1 MSHIITYIIMFT
13 RLFLISGTS
22 ALMMFILIKAM
33 CGQQRSGWYFVTY
46 WFFRFFVQEIFITVV
61 WANMYQDELWY
72 QIVYGTETTI
82 SFIIGTL
89 VYWFVFSGDILK
101 KTLVGL
107 LVDCICGAINTIP
120 VFLISA
126 WEGNFYYVNQSGR
139 FNFHDIFIPVF
150 GMMIFYPLYRSFYP
164 MMLRVRTYEL
174 KYRHIW
180 WGVVVGMFTL
190 AFLNNQAAS
199 LIWKNNDNTLVLQMV
214 IIMFICIATTG
225 FTMLWV
231 YTRSLREKRTF
242 LCENR
247 DRMERH
253 YDIINRQIQQME
265 VQQKEITVGLEKI
278 NQIQTL
284 MEEKDLYSKSDNSA
298 KTTEWM
304 QNYMNTL
311 KNRYDDLKMTLFCD
325 DYAVDA
331 VLSCFVEFCRKQGI
345 RTDILFQ
352 GYQRKKVEEEAVIT
366 LLNKIL
372 ECGVRAVGRCSDG
385 KKEDSQKSWINLHVA
400 TVKNQMIF
408 FMEAFCPKPDRI
420 KKNVIKRSL
429 RPWLKKYD
437 GVMDIRLENKKME
450 IIIGLEN
457 E

>member
-190 AFLNNQAAS
+190 AFLNN
-199 LIWKNNDNTLVLQMV
+199 
-214 IIMFICIATTG
+214 
-225 FTMLWV
+225 
-231 YTRSLREKRTF
+231 
-242 LCENR
+242 
-247 DRMERH
+247 
-253 YDIINRQIQQME
+253 
-265 VQQKEITVGLEKI
+265 
-278 NQIQTL
+278 
-284 MEEKDLYSKSDNSA
+284 
-298 KTTEWM
+298 
-304 QNYMNTL
+304 
-311 KNRYDDLKMTLFCD
+311 
-325 DYAVDA
+325 
-331 VLSCFVEFCRKQGI
+331 
-345 RTDILFQ
+345 
-352 GYQRKKVEEEAVIT
+352 
-366 LLNKIL
+366 
-372 ECGVRAVGRCSDG
+372 
-385 KKEDSQKSWINLHVA
+385 
-400 TVKNQMIF
+400 
-408 FMEAFCPKPDRI
+408 
-420 KKNVIKRSL
+420 
-429 RPWLKKYD
+429 
-437 GVMDIRLENKKME
+437 
-450 IIIGLEN
+450 
-457 E
+457 